1 MLRLTANKT
10 YLYTGKRLILL
21 NPDKEIS
28 PRKEII
34 PRRVRSICID
44 GRTYMSIRDLVRV
57 VCRKCIDDSGRL
69 WRRLSE
75 ERKRDLA
82 EYMHRHKFPGQGQS
96 WQPVITLEG
105 ALKLI
110 MWLPGDA
117 AKSVHGCVSAILTRH
132 FQDNTDRF
140 TEWLLATGD
149 QVQAEIAAREPAPKY
164 VYCAESASFP
174 GLVKIGY
181 AADLSTRMV
190 QANVFNAP
198 VPFHVAAHVSS
209 MDARRDEKIAHV
221 FFAQHREE
229 GEFFRVTPA
238 AVQDFFNQVLLPM
251 YHREL
256 SLTVH

>member
-1 MLRLTANKT
+1 MLRLSANGT
-10 YLYTGKRLILL
+10 YLYAGKRLIPL
-21 NPDKEIS
+21 NPDAGV
-28 PRKEII
+28 I
-34 PRRVRSICID
+34 PKGVRSVRIGD
-44 GRTYMSIRDLVRV
+44 KTYLSVRDIIKTILRKGINAAGKVWRDLPAE
-57 VCRKCIDDSGRL
+57 KKK
-69 WRRLSE
+69 E
-75 ERKRDLA
+75 LA
-82 EYMHRHKFPGQGQS
+82 DCLYVYRFPGFYQKK
-96 WQPVITLEG
+96 QPVVTLEG

-117 AKSVHGCVSAILTRH
+117 AKSVHGRVAAILARH
-132 FQDNTDRF
+132 FQDNTDQF
-140 TEWLLATGD
+140 TKWLLDTGD
-149 QVQAEIAAREPAPKY
+149 QVQAEIDAREPAPKY